1 MKISIAMVA
10 LLTVL
15 VVSRAFAQKTATFSD
30 ASLFGSYTVR
40 FATYNFQGLGIFSFD
55 GKGNVSGSEEVESTV
70 CQVSGSYTVNRDG
83 TGSMSLAPTCSF
95 DISGWNFVI
104 ADPLGN
110 TAYAFTTEVGPPP
123 EPGVSATFTRR
134 VVLRPNFTVARLS
147 GSYALLISGVG
158 GNDGMIFGLGI
169 LNSDGKGNAS
179 VTLNFQTS
187 FASCSGT
194 TNGTYTVNPDGTGT
208 LNLPV
213 IWVAPNCVFS
223 EPVSP
228 TLTPW
233 NLFFDDALGSQID
246 ALVAD
251 GNEIVVGK
259 LSRQ

>member
-1 MKISIAMVA
+1 MNS
-10 LLTVL
+10 
-15 VVSRAFAQKTATFSD
+15 
-30 ASLFGSYTVR
+30 
-40 FATYNFQGLGIFSFD
+40 
-55 GKGNVSGSEEVESTV
+55 
-70 CQVSGSYTVNRDG
+70 DG

-123 EPGVSATFTRR
+123 EPGVS
-134 VVLRPNFTVARLS
+134 LS
-147 GSYALLISGVG
+147 GSYAFLISGVG
-158 GNDGMIFGLGI
+158 GNDGMIAGLGM

-179 VTLNFQTS
+179 VTLNCQTS
-187 FASCSGT
+187 FANCSGT
-194 TNGTYTVNPDGTGT
+194 TDGTYTVNRDGTGT

-223 EPVSP
+223 EPVSL

-251 GNEIVVGK
+251 GNEVVVGK